1 MRLPCQQAGLPQ
13 SSTWD
18 FSSIVFRVWL
28 QVFRATLLKM
38 SFSHSLVSLFIV
50 LFSFIFFLF
59 HVLSSLLSL
68 PVFLTFP
75 SLLLFYLRSFSVFR
89 PMDNFS
95 PPKTNSRTIRQ
106 QNISSSTVVRDTYA
120 LSHLLSPAYSF
131 SLKRT
136 YYLSLSPSS
145 VSRINRRTQANF
157 CEFEIKDFSNS
168 DLGFDRVGTYLSFC
182 KSIFIETSQFSLRSF

>member
-1 MRLPCQQAGLPQ
+1 M
-13 SSTWD
+13 
-18 FSSIVFRVWL
+18 FRVWL

-68 PVFLTFP
+68 PVFLTTFP
-75 SLLLFYLRSFSVFR
+75 SLLHFYLRSFSVFR

-95 PPKTNSRTIRQ
+95 PPKTNSRTIGQ

-120 LSHLLSPAYSF
+120 LSHLLSPVYLL

-136 YYLSLSPSS
+136 YYLSLSPFS

-157 CEFEIKDFSNS
+157 CEFQIKDFSNS
-168 DLGFDRVGTYLSFC
+168 DLGFDRVSTYLSFR
-182 KSIFIETSQFSLRSF
+182 KSIFYRNIVIFVKKLLTWAFPRITP